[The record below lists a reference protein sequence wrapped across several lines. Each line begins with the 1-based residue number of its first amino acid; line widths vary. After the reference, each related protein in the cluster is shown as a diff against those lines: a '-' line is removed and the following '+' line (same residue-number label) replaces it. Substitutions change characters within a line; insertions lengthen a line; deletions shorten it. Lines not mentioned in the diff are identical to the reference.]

1 MYDWDFHILFQYRW
15 LFFIGTMATLL
26 FAVLTSVLGL
36 IAGMIAAL
44 MMLSRSVLVRL
55 PVVVY
60 VGLFRCTPVL
70 VQLVWFYYALPG
82 LTGITMT
89 PVTAGVLALSLYGG
103 AFYGEIIRGGI
114 VSIEAGQ
121 WDGARALGMRRA
133 EVMRRV
139 VLPQAFTR
147 MIPPLVNQSIL
158 QLKNTSLMSAV
169 AVPDL
174 LYQSQIITAETYRP
188 LEVYTTVAVIY
199 LVILFPLTLLVNWLE
214 IRLNRKVAQ

>member
-15 LFFIGTMATLL
+15 LFFIGTLATLL
-26 FAVLTSVLGL
+26 FAALTSVLGL
-36 IAGMIAAL
+36 VVGMITAL
-44 MMLSRSVLVRL
+44 AMLSQRLLVRL
-55 PVVVY
+55 PFVLY
-60 VGLFRCTPVL
+60 IGLFRCTPVL

-114 VSIEAGQ
+114 ISIESGQ
-121 WDGARALGMRRA
+121 WDGARALGMQRRD
-133 EVMRRV
+133 VMRRV
-139 VLPQAFTR
+139 VMPQAFTR

-199 LVILFPLTLLVNWLE
+199 LLILFPMTVLVHWLE
-214 IRLNRKVAQ
+214 VRLNRKMA